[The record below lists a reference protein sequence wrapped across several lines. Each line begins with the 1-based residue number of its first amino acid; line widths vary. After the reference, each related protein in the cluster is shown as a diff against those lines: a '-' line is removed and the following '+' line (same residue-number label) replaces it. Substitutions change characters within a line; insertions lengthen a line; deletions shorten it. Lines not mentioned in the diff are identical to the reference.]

1 MEGSLAAGL
10 AKNWALGTP
19 IRREIGPRGNRKAHC
34 GTALAPRMQP
44 RHMLGQARFAGKA
57 GAARSH
63 AMPQTNSRF
72 FDDLSRLMTDAA
84 GLADGAKREAQTFAR
99 SQIERMMAG
108 MNVVAREE
116 FEAVKEMA
124 ARARDE
130 NEKLAARV
138 AALEAKLSEPRP

>member
-1 MEGSLAAGL
+1 
-10 AKNWALGTP
+10 
-19 IRREIGPRGNRKAHC
+19 
-34 GTALAPRMQP
+34 
-44 RHMLGQARFAGKA
+44 
-57 GAARSH
+57 
-63 AMPQTNSRF
+63 MPQTNSRL

-99 SQIERMMAG
+99 AQMERVMAG

-124 ARARDE
+124 ARAREE

-138 AALEAKLSEPRP
+138 AALEARLDEPRP

>member
-1 MEGSLAAGL
+1 M
-10 AKNWALGTP
+10 LG
-19 IRREIGPRGNRKAHC
+19 EIGGRGNRKIDLRRA
-34 GTALAPRMQP
+34 ALAPGMGP
-44 RHMLGQARFAGKA
+44 RHMTVKPASASCGRRPEPKP
-57 GAARSH
+57 
-63 AMPQTNSRF
+63 MPQTNSRF

-99 SQIERMMAG
+99 AQMERMMAG

-124 ARARDE
+124 AKARDE

-138 AALEAKLSEPRP
+138 AALEAKLGEPRP